1 MKALNLTSIGASHI
15 RSGKECQDFSL
26 SDSNERY
33 SYAITCDGHGGDN
46 YFRSAYGSRFA
57 AQAASSCI
65 TELLNDIVEGYEPND
80 SETMLVQLEKS
91 IIARWNAAV
100 WDHYESNP
108 FTEDELAIV
117 DEKRRKRILS
127 GKSIESTYGTTLIAL
142 AITEKFWFGIQIGDG
157 KCVRILADGTFDTP
171 IPPNEKCFLNST
183 TSICDE
189 NAIEDFRHC
198 YSEEMPIALF
208 CGSDGIDDSFI
219 RDEQLFKLYATIA
232 RSFATSEYDQALA
245 ELEDYMP
252 RLSSKGSGDDVSIA
266 GLIDTDC
273 VIDAIGE
280 ADEPESNADQKA
292 TEETTAA
299 EPEPRVW
306 ECPKCGNVCATNY
319 CSECGTKRPEH
330 VKAVESSEESGTESD
345 GRPAIDATGA
355 EEQPSA
361 NNLTE
366 TCDAMPSKP
375 VAEDAFREETIQIPI
390 TGPENEDSAEASES
404 DDNGVVRIRIVGPDE
419 PEETAGVSAEQ
430 QEETQ
435 SDTDVNDEE
444 AAEGECEPEQGL
456 DSGIESLGEPQTKEA
471 ALS

>member
-65 TELLNDIVEGYEPND
+65 TELLNDIAEGYEPND
-80 SETMLVQLEKS
+80 PATMLVQLEKS

-100 WDHYESNP
+100 WEHYESNP

-157 KCVRILADGTFDTP
+157 KCVRIMADGTFDMP

-198 YSEEMPIALF
+198 YSEEMPVALF

-219 RDEQLFKLYATIA
+219 KDEQLFKLYATIA
-232 RSFATSEYDQALA
+232 RSFATSDYSQALA

-266 GLIDTDC
+266 GLIDIAL

-280 ADEPESNADQKA
+280 ADEPESSSDQEAAGKA
-292 TEETTAA
+292 AAA
-299 EPEPRVW
+299 EHESRVW
-306 ECPKCGNVCATNY
+306 ECPKCGNVCATNF

-330 VKAVESSEESGTESD
+330 AKAIENSEESGTESD
-345 GRPAIDATGA
+345 GGPAINAVGA

-361 NNLTE
+361 NDAPE
-366 TCDAMPSKP
+366 ICDATPSKP
-375 VAEDAFREETIQIPI
+375 ATEEALREEAIRIPI
-390 TGPENEDSAEASES
+390 TGPESENSAEAPES
-404 DDNGVVRIRIVGPDE
+404 NDDGVIRIKIEGPDE
-419 PEETAGVSAEQ
+419 PEVAADVSAGQ
-430 QEETQ
+430 QEEIQ
-435 SDTDVNDEE
+435 SDTDVNGEE
-444 AAEGECEPEQGL
+444 TTEGECEPEQGL
-456 DSGIESLGEPQTKEA
+456 GSDVENLGEPQIEEA